1 MNARH
6 PENVSIY
13 AFKHLYLFFKASFFL
28 QTETTIKFLLAAGFL
43 LMSGTSIYAQVQ
55 RNEAYLPKFAIKTN
69 ALYWAT
75 STPNLGFEVGL
86 AKKLTLD
93 ISGNYNPWKFGDDR
107 QIKHWLVQPE
117 LSFFGLHGHYGE
129 MNVSNLNIFGM
140 GHDRYD
146 GNVYGAGI
154 SYGYQWIISKRWSME
169 ATIGVGYAHLK
180 YDKYARGDGG
190 EKLGHNNRN
199 YFGPTK
205 VGLSFIYIIK

>member
-1 MNARH
+1 MR
-6 PENVSIY
+6 
-13 AFKHLYLFFKASFFL
+13 
-28 QTETTIKFLLAAGFL
+28 TIKFLLAAGFL

-117 LSFFGLHGHYGE
+117 LRYWLCERFNGSFFGLHGHYGE

-180 YDKYARGDGG
+180 YCLLYTSDAAD
-190 EKLGHNNRN
+190 E
-199 YFGPTK
+199 
-205 VGLSFIYIIK
+205 

>member
-1 MNARH
+1 MR
-6 PENVSIY
+6 
-13 AFKHLYLFFKASFFL
+13 
-28 QTETTIKFLLAAGFL
+28 TIKLLLAAGFL
-43 LMSGTSIYAQVQ
+43 LVLGTSAYAQVQ
-55 RNEAYLPKFAIKTN
+55 RNETYLPKFAIKTN

-86 AKKLTLD
+86 AKKITID
-93 ISGNYNPWKFGDDR
+93 VSGNYNPWKFGNDC

-117 LSFFGLHGHYGE
+117 LRYWLCERFNGSFFGLHGHYGE

-146 GNVYGAGI
+146 GSLYGAGI

-169 ATIGVGYAHLK
+169 ATVGVGYARLK

-190 EKLGHNNRN
+190 EKLGHNTRN

-205 VGLSFIYIIK
+205 IGLSFIYVIK

>member
-1 MNARH
+1 MR
-6 PENVSIY
+6 
-13 AFKHLYLFFKASFFL
+13 
-28 QTETTIKFLLAAGFL
+28 TIKFLLAAGFL

-117 LSFFGLHGHYGE
+117 LRYWLCE
-129 MNVSNLNIFGM
+129 
-140 GHDRYD
+140 RYD